1 MQRVIKGG
9 SAMIKIKPFHNTFY
23 IYLYLNNY
31 IYIYGVLI
39 KDQTFSK
46 YSICINSFDPYKNSV
61 R

>member
-1 MQRVIKGG
+1 
-9 SAMIKIKPFHNTFY
+9 MIKIKPFHNTFY

-46 YSICINSFDPYKNSV
+46 YSICINSFDPYKNPV